1 MARLRNRPLPVQLL
15 RICDDKELCGR
26 LAEVEQAA
34 ERARFLAEA
43 APNDEAL
50 ADRVTEAGQ
59 ALEAVRAEWES
70 ASIVLTFR
78 ALPGPL
84 LEELLTAH
92 PPTDAQAN
100 EGAAFNPD
108 TFAPVLIAA
117 SCTDGMSET
126 DADELLE
133 CWSAPDRNALWEAAW
148 QVQQQSRVDVG
159 KD

>member
-1 MARLRNRPLPVQLL
+1 MERLRGRPLPVQRL
-15 RICDDKELCGR
+15 RICDDEDLRRR
-26 LAEVEQAA
+26 LAEAEQAA
-34 ERARFLAEA
+34 ERAAFLAEA
-43 APNDEAL
+43 APDDEAL
-50 ADRVTEAGQ
+50 AARTTKARH

-92 PPTDAQAN
+92 PPTDAQTQ

-126 DADELLE
+126 DAAELLE
-133 CWSAPDRNALWEAAW
+133 SWSAPDRNALWEAAW

-159 KD
+159 KG